1 MENIFSAVIFSSYS
15 YSNVQMFRR
24 QVMELSFKVLVIRDK
39 TYRRNMS
46 VSVLCSRTTVF
57 KDNQKRNDVVH
68 TLSLRWDWFWKVWT
82 STRWYFMICNSSSWT
97 TYFLE
102 SIITSL
108 WLSGYTSCNYKR
120 SGDDSF
126 AVQTYSWRW

>member
-1 MENIFSAVIFSSYS
+1 
-15 YSNVQMFRR
+15 
-24 QVMELSFKVLVIRDK
+24 MELSFKVLVIRDK

-82 STRWYFMICNSSSWT
+82 STRWYFM
-97 TYFLE
+97 
-102 SIITSL
+102 
-108 WLSGYTSCNYKR
+108 
-120 SGDDSF
+120 
-126 AVQTYSWRW
+126 